1 MPPVP
6 SAGLPDRI
14 PAADRVTPLGRVP
27 AVMLK
32 VGLGKPVAR
41 AVKVPDWPVVKVALS
56 VDVMEG
62 AWFTVRVKAWVASV
76 PTPLDALIVIA

>member
-1 MPPVP
+1 MPESTPEVESVIP
-6 SAGLPDRI
+6 SGSFPELI
-14 PAADRVTPLGRVP
+14 
-27 AVMLK
+27 LK
-32 VGLGKPVAR
+32 IGEGKPLAIELNELME
-41 AVKVPDWPVVKVALS
+41 PTLKVALS